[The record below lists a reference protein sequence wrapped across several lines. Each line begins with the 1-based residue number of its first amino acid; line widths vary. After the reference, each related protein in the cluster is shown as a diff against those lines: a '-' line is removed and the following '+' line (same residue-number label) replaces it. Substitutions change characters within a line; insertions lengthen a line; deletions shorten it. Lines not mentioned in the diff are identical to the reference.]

1 VLLLS
6 VSDLSIL
13 PYAGASE
20 QDLDAC
26 LSKKNRD
33 IPTQELRGTGGDG
46 IMPQSFVMEAMMLAV
61 HGQLLLPEHPVEYV
75 IPYTTIQEL
84 YELKDMVEPIMGDPE
99 DDVHVKLM
107 IGELIGFFEDPFN
120 SKKLERALQM
130 PWRKSPPLPINEDV
144 TLTVINAI
152 EQAEYGE
159 GLDPIETELVLTAIR
174 EKIPLLTDQL
184 EFLDTIVNA
193 AIPIK
198 VYDIEDFEF
207 AVDGDNLL

>member
-1 VLLLS
+1 MS
-6 VSDLSIL
+6 
-13 PYAGASE
+13 
-20 QDLDAC
+20 
-26 LSKKNRD
+26 
-33 IPTQELRGTGGDG
+33 
-46 IMPQSFVMEAMMLAV
+46 QSFVMEAMMLAV

-84 YELKDMVEPIMGDPE
+84 YELKDMDEPIMGDPE
-99 DDVHVKLM
+99 DDAHVKLM

-130 PWRKSPPLPINEDV
+130 PWRKSPPLPINDDV
-144 TLTVINAI
+144 TLTIINAI
-152 EQAEYGE
+152 EQSEYGE

-184 EFLDTIVNA
+184 EFLETIVNA